1 MVAKITTPLSIN
13 RALNYNEQK
22 VQKGKAECLFAGNF
36 LHEANELNF
45 YQKLGRFQQLIEQ
58 NTSKTNALHIS
69 LNFHPSENLS
79 KEKLIQI
86 AETYMGKIGFGE
98 QPFLVYQHFDAGH
111 PHLHIVTTSIRE
123 NGKRIDTYN
132 IGKNQS
138 QKARKEIEVAY
149 GLMRAEGQLNQ
160 EKANVEPLNVQRSRY
175 GLAETKRSISNVLSL
190 IINQYKYT
198 SIAELNA
205 VLKLYNVTAD
215 QGSEESRTY
224 KNKGLHYRLLDEKG
238 NKIGVPIK
246 ASSIYFKPT
255 LKYLEEKFTQNES
268 LRLPFKSK
276 LKTAID
282 WTLSKKPASINE
294 FVLELKKEKITTVIR
309 ENEQGFIYGMTFID
323 HRNKTVFNGSDLGK
337 DYSAA
342 GLKERISKSINEGKI
357 SKPNL
362 LEKPTKAATAFNKNT
377 PEVSQAKETDRD
389 FGHKQPDQLSSKD
402 NLLELLTNKERNDY
416 RIPFDFIKKKKKRR
430 KPKL

>member
-36 LHEANELNF
+36 LQHANELNF
-45 YQKLGRFQQLIEQ
+45 YQKLARFQQLMEQ
-58 NTSKTNALHIS
+58 NASKTNTLHIS

-86 AETYMGKIGFGE
+86 AETYINKIGFGE

-138 QKARKEIEVAY
+138 QTARKEIELQY
-149 GLMRAEGQLNQ
+149 GLMKADKNCS
-160 EKANVEPLNVQRSRY
+160 EKKENAKAIPVQKIRY
-175 GLAETKRSISNVLSL
+175 GLAETKRSISNVLSQVV
-190 IINQYKYT
+190 NQYKYT
-198 SIAELNA
+198 SISELNA
-205 VLKLYNVTAD
+205 VLKLYNVIAD
-215 QGSEESRTY
+215 RGSEESRTY
-224 KNKGLHYRLLDEKG
+224 KNRGLHYRLLDEKG

-255 LKYLEEKFTQNES
+255 LNYLEEKFTQNES

-282 WTLSKKPASINE
+282 WCLSKKPTNIDE
-294 FVLELKKEKITTVIR
+294 FVSALKKENITAIIR
-309 ENEQGFIYGMTFID
+309 QNEENFIYGITFID
-323 HRNKTVFNGSDLGK
+323 HRNKTVFNGSALDK
-337 DYSAA
+337 NYSAA
-342 GLKERISKSINEGKI
+342 GIKERIANGIAEQ
-357 SKPNL
+357 KPVVNL
-362 LEKPTKAATAFNKNT
+362 LTKKATGTSPLLKAKEPSRQANQALEQKQTKADLT
-377 PEVSQAKETDRD
+377 
-389 FGHKQPDQLSSKD
+389 KD
-402 NLLELLTNKERNDY
+402 NLLQLPMSKEKMDG
-416 RIPFDFIKKKKKRR
+416 RIPYDFIRKKKKKR

>member
-22 VQKGKAECLFAGNF
+22 VQKGKAESLFAGNF
-36 LHEANELNF
+36 LQHVNELNF
-45 YQKLGRFQQLIEQ
+45 YQKLERFQKLIEQ
-58 NTSKTNALHIS
+58 NPSKTNTLHIS

-86 AETYMGKIGFGE
+86 AETYISKIGFGE

-111 PHLHIVTTSIRE
+111 PHLHIVTTSIQE

-138 QKARKEIEVAY
+138 QTARKEIEIAY
-149 GLMRAEGQLNQ
+149 GLMKAEKNCNEQK
-160 EKANVEPLNVQRSRY
+160 EKVEGIPVQKIRY
-175 GLAETKRSISNVLSL
+175 GLAETKRSVSNVLSQV
-190 IINQYKYT
+190 INQYKYT

-205 VLKLYNVTAD
+205 VLKLYNVVANR
-215 QGSEESRTY
+215 GSEESRTY
-224 KNKGLHYRLLDEKG
+224 KNRGLHYRLLDEKG

-268 LRLPFKSK
+268 LRSPYKAR

-282 WTLSKKPASINE
+282 WSLSKKPASLHE
-294 FVLELKKEKITTVIR
+294 FISALKKENITVVIR
-309 ENEQGFIYGMTFID
+309 EIEEGFIYGITFID
-323 HRNKTVFNGSDLGK
+323 HHYKTVFNGSTLGK
-337 DYSAA
+337 NYSAA
-342 GLKERISKSINEGKI
+342 GIKERIAGGIAEQ
-357 SKPNL
+357 KPVVNL
-362 LEKPTKAATAFNKNT
+362 LTKKETGASPLLK
-377 PEVSQAKETDRD
+377 AKEPSRQENEALGKKLTEAE
-389 FGHKQPDQLSSKD
+389 LTKD
-402 NLLELLTNKERNDY
+402 NLLQLLMSKEKIDS

>member
-36 LHEANELNF
+36 LQHVNELNF
-45 YQKLGRFQQLIEQ
+45 YQKLDRFQKLIEQ
-58 NTSKTNALHIS
+58 NASKTNTLHIS

-86 AETYMGKIGFGE
+86 AETYMSKIGFGE
-98 QPFLVYQHFDAGH
+98 QPFLVYQHFDSGH

-138 QKARKEIEVAY
+138 QTARKEIELQY
-149 GLMRAEGQLNQ
+149 GLI
-160 EKANVEPLNVQRSRY
+160 KADKKSSEQKQKVEAIPVQKIRY
-175 GLAETKRSISNVLSL
+175 GLAETKRSISNVLSQV
-190 IINQYKYT
+190 INQYKYT

-205 VLKLYNVTAD
+205 VLRLYNVVAD
-215 QGSEESRTY
+215 RGNEESRTY
-224 KNKGLHYRLLDEKG
+224 KNQGLHYRLLDEKG

-268 LRLPFKSK
+268 LRIPYKAK

-282 WTLSKKPASINE
+282 WCLSKKPTSINE
-294 FVLELKKEKITTVIR
+294 FISALKKESITAVIR
-309 ENEQGFIYGMTFID
+309 QNEEGFIYGLTFID
-323 HRNKTVFNGSDLGK
+323 HRNKTVFNGSALGK
-337 DYSAA
+337 NYSAA
-342 GLKERISKSINEGKI
+342 GIRERIAAGIAEQ
-357 SKPNL
+357 KPIENL
-362 LEKPTKAATAFNKNT
+362 LPK
-377 PEVSQAKETDRD
+377 KETESSPLVKNKDRSVQINSAHD
-389 FGHKQPDQLSSKD
+389 ESQQEASASKE
-402 NLLELLTNKERNDY
+402 NLLHLLMSKEKMEP
-416 RIPFDFIKKKKKRR
+416 RIPYDFIRKKKKKR